1 MAAREALSN
10 GRTHHSVMF
19 HLSQRSVGPEMLSST

>member
-1 MAAREALSN
+1 VAAREVLFK

-19 HLSQRSVGPEMLSST
+19 HLSQRSVGPEVLSST